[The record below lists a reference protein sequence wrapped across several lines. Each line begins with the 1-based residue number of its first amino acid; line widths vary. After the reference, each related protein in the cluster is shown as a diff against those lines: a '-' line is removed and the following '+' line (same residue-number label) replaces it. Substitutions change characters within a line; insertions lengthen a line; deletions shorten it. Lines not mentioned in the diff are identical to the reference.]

1 MADQNT
7 NVQRINQGRPVY
19 FSYARNSNK
28 KPEWSNISDC
38 VEPLLQAL
46 DKEGIEYRVDV
57 KDIGAGDKISAF
69 EEEIGWK
76 SEVVVIVFSDKYFR
90 SMHCMYEFV
99 QIKNAI
105 QQYPDK
111 RLICIKAGDFNLSDP
126 NYIMELE
133 DFWHDQKQEY
143 EKIEFHR
150 LRSHSG
156 TEQAAWQNGFYLE
169 DVRNLYSFFSAIN
182 YSNYKNVDYDGL
194 VSDIIKYYKNTPKPV
209 LTPKPPTIQKPAPK
223 PPTQKPSAAASVNAP
238 TVSTTVKSNAN
249 VHYTSQ
255 PQHSYSAASA
265 PAPSQGSNIVKIV
278 IVLSILVFCCF
289 AGLLCAGALMDDDK
303 PSTSSTTA
311 TNTEQTTTSN
321 NTNTTTN
328 LADVIVDEDA
338 HYRKLL
344 DDLVDEVLQT
354 HFDIDLAILYADSV
368 YTNYYYQADAYML
381 VDLAGC
387 YCSILEA
394 GTGMWDREDVETCRS
409 IINKCYSRAE
419 TLPDY
424 AELRKDKE
432 YMKEIDYNKKWLK
445 SYKYS
450 SR

>member
-7 NVQRINQGRPVY
+7 NVQCINKGRPVY
-19 FSYARNSNK
+19 FSYARNSSK

-169 DVRNLYSFFSAIN
+169 DIRNLYSFFSAIN

-209 LTPKPPTIQKPAPK
+209 LTPKPPTIKQSSTKQSTP
-223 PPTQKPSAAASVNAP
+223 PSAPQRPFTAASVSTPPVNTTIKSRPSVQSAP
-238 TVSTTVKSNAN
+238 
-249 VHYTSQ
+249 Q
-255 PQHSYSAASA
+255 PTHQPSYSAA
-265 PAPSQGSNIVKIV
+265 PASTSSGGSKLVKV
-278 IVLSILVFCCF
+278 IIILLLLGFLCFCGLMCLGILVD
-289 AGLLCAGALMDDDK
+289 DDDK
-303 PSTSSTTA
+303 PSNSSTQVA
-311 TNTEQTTTSN
+311 QTNTNNNNN
-321 NTNTTTN
+321 NTK
-328 LADVIVDEDA
+328 LAEVIVDEDE
-338 HYRKLL
+338 HYSKLMDAL
-344 DDLVDEVLQT
+344 IEEVSKD
-354 HFDIDLAILYADSV
+354 HFDADLAVSYADSI
-368 YTNYYYQADAYML
+368 YDNYFNKADAEML
-381 VDLAGC
+381 VNLGSS
-387 YCSILEA
+387 YCLILND
-394 GTGMWDREDVETCRS
+394 GGWDRVDIAEFREMITD
-409 IINKCYSRAE
+409 CYTTAE
-419 TLPDY
+419 KRPGY
-424 AELRKDKE
+424 AEIRKNKE
-432 YMKEIDYNKKWLK
+432 WIRQIEENKKWLK
-445 SYKYS
+445 SYK
-450 SR
+450 

>member
-105 QQYPDK
+105 QKYTDK

-169 DVRNLYSFFSAIN
+169 DVILFSVQSTILITRMLITTVWFRILLSITKTPPNLYLLRSLLL
-182 YSNYKNVDYDGL
+182 YKNL
-194 VSDIIKYYKNTPKPV
+194 RPN
-209 LTPKPPTIQKPAPK
+209 
-223 PPTQKPSAAASVNAP
+223 
-238 TVSTTVKSNAN
+238 
-249 VHYTSQ
+249 
-255 PQHSYSAASA
+255 
-265 PAPSQGSNIVKIV
+265 
-278 IVLSILVFCCF
+278 
-289 AGLLCAGALMDDDK
+289 LLHRSHLRLRRLM
-303 PSTSSTTA
+303 
-311 TNTEQTTTSN
+311 
-321 NTNTTTN
+321 
-328 LADVIVDEDA
+328 
-338 HYRKLL
+338 LL
-344 DDLVDEVLQT
+344 
-354 HFDIDLAILYADSV
+354 
-368 YTNYYYQADAYML
+368 
-381 VDLAGC
+381 
-387 YCSILEA
+387 
-394 GTGMWDREDVETCRS
+394 
-409 IINKCYSRAE
+409 
-419 TLPDY
+419 P
-424 AELRKDKE
+424 
-432 YMKEIDYNKKWLK
+432 
-445 SYKYS
+445 
-450 SR
+450 